1 MGGAAPTMS
10 VGGSGSVVRVGET
23 VAAAGRAEPPA
34 PPVSRWLA
42 PPDVGRLVRLATAA
56 VGRPDLDALPEELLS
71 APTLAAAPTH
81 ARLHRVEGCVHETL
95 RARAAVDPSI
105 LATLANARTGAARQH
120 LRTVRTVR
128 ALASVLGDAGI
139 GWLVMK
145 GPVLAGRLYGDVGL
159 RSSIDLD
166 LLVARRDFARAVR
179 ALEAAGYVHLFRNWP
194 FVWDAR
200 AGELPL
206 GAGDVTLDAH
216 WHLLFG
222 AYDRRHF
229 DLDPAAFME
238 RARVVDVGG
247 VAIPTFDEVD
257 TLLHLALHGAHSGA
271 DRLVW
276 LKDIERSLSVER
288 PDLDELV
295 ARARRFRCHLPV
307 GVALR
312 RAQRTVAAPVPD
324 GLVEALSGRAV
335 RDVDRA
341 LTSAFPVERTL
352 DRGNPATFVARC
364 LVGSRRGSVARLAGA
379 GYHYATHRRRQ
390 DLDEHDPRRPDS
402 PTFARGTDVDKDR
415 FLDWVSAP

>member
-1 MGGAAPTMS
+1 MS
-10 VGGSGSVVRVGET
+10 G
-23 VAAAGRAEPPA
+23 
-34 PPVSRWLA
+34 WLA
-42 PPDVGRLVRLATAA
+42 PLEVGRLARMATAA
-56 VGRPDLDALPEELLS
+56 VGRTDLAALPGELL
-71 APTLAAAPTH
+71 AAHTVAAVPAH

-95 RARAAVDPSI
+95 KGRAGVDPAVVAA
-105 LATLANARTGAARQH
+105 LADARTGAARQH

-128 ALASVLGDAGI
+128 GLAAVLGDAGI

-166 LLVARRDFARAVR
+166 LLVARQDFARAVR

-222 AYDRRHF
+222 EYDRRHF

-238 RARVVDVGG
+238 RARVVEVGG
-247 VAIPTFDEVD
+247 VPVPTFDEVD

-295 ARARRFRCHLPV
+295 ARARRSRCHLPV
-307 GVALR
+307 GLALR
-312 RAQRTVAAPVPD
+312 RAQRTMAAPVPD
-324 GLVEALSGRAV
+324 GLVEALAGRVV
-335 RDVDRA
+335 RDVDRV
-341 LTSAFPVERTL
+341 LTAAFPVERTL

-379 GYHYATHRRRQ
+379 GYHYVTHRRRGD

-402 PTFARGTDVDKDR
+402 PTHACGTDADKDR